1 MNKTISALAALA
13 LLVAVGAAY
22 ALWADV
28 LKVKVEVNTDDV
40 DINLTGTPT
49 ANELHY
55 DPSKVPPLQQG
66 EKFGKDVAQCNVE
79 IREEQDEEAFASG
92 AGLLPADWNSG
103 SANSDAELVINITNA
118 YPSYICKVNGVR
130 VLNLGSVPVKILV
143 KLVNTTGDPIEC
155 TAGGYFG
162 TICDV
167 DGDGE
172 YEIDVDTS
180 SFFSLN
186 GTQLHMGESQDFSV
200 FVHVLQDADENT
212 KYVFEVVIIGM
223 QWNEW
228 PGT

>member
-1 MNKTISALAALA
+1 MNKTVSALAALA

-40 DINLTGTPT
+40 DINLTGVPT
-49 ANELHY
+49 TNEFYY
-55 DPSKVPPLQQG
+55 DPSQTPPLQPG
-66 EKFGKDVAQCNVE
+66 EKLGKDVANCTAE
-79 IREEQDEEAFASG
+79 IREVQDEEAFASG

-103 SANSDAELVINITNA
+103 SADADMELMINITNA
-118 YPSYICKVNGVR
+118 YPSYICKINGVR

-143 KLVNTTGDPIEC
+143 KLVNATGDPIEC

-162 TICDV
+162 TICDI

-180 SFFSLN
+180 SYFSLN
-186 GTQLHMGESQDFSV
+186 QTQLRPGQTQDFSV